1 MAKLF
6 SLENYL
12 DPVCIDYETKAI
24 EQRPI
29 YPPEPVGVSIQYPG
43 EEPFYMAWG
52 HPTGNNCSKLEA
64 KKELKHIFSNYPIL
78 MHNAKFDLDVG
89 NVHMKTPLTPK
100 HGYHDTQFLAFL
112 LDPHAETLKLKDM
125 ADKHLDLPPDE
136 QTEIYDWLCENQ
148 SMFAYK
154 YEGKVYHSSGK
165 EIPYFAK
172 TPTGKY
178 RRRPRSWAK
187 WGAVLCEAPGD
198 ICGKYANGDTLRT
211 SMLFDKFIDQCEN
224 MGMLDAYR
232 RELALMP
239 ILLENERMGVRV
251 DLDRLRKDL
260 DEGERSME
268 IVDNW
273 LADKLKTP
281 DLNVDS
287 GEELAN
293 ALEFSGYVKRHE
305 WKRTAKGARST
316 SKDNIAECVSDKEI
330 IAVLNYRSLLGTSLK
345 LFIRKWVEIAE
356 ANNGFIFTNW
366 NQTKNIG
373 QEGKDKGAR
382 TGRVSSNP
390 NFQNMTKYPMPIF
403 FSMKDVRERIRIY
416 AKDRYDEVIRGGG
429 ETTMSSC
436 IEKVESAF
444 KYLLMPKSL
453 ENKIVRIPK
462 IRNYIVPDS
471 DEDVIIR
478 RDYSQQE
485 LRILAHFAGGEI
497 LEAYIANPSLDVHDY
512 VLEVVNKMTGGGYL
526 RKQIKEVNFGLIY
539 GMGLSL
545 LADRMGADKDTA
557 KKVKKAVL
565 QALPGLKK
573 LDSWTKR
580 QGKQGQPITTWGGRV
595 YYVEPP
601 KWVKKKDWETGNM
614 VLDKKGEPV
623 MELRTFEYKLLN
635 ILIQGSAADCTK
647 EGIINYGYAKKDT
660 GRFLLQVHDEIVCS
674 VPKNNIKD
682 SMQRLNKA
690 MASVNFDIPMLSD
703 GDWSDKSYGELKK
716 YII

>member
-12 DPVCIDYETKAI
+12 DPVCIDYETNPI
-24 EQRPI
+24 EQRPV

-43 EEPFYMAWG
+43 EQPFYMSWG
-52 HPTGNNCSKLEA
+52 HPTKNNCTKAEA
-64 KKELKHIFSNYPIL
+64 KKELKRIYAEYPIL

-89 NVHMKTPLTPK
+89 NVHMGLPLIPK

-136 QTEIYDWLCENQ
+136 QTDLNDWLCENQ
-148 SMFAYK
+148 ATYAHK
-154 YEGKVYHSSGK
+154 YEGKTYFAAGK
-165 EIPYFAK
+165 EVPYFAK
-172 TPTGKY
+172 LASGKF

-187 WGAVLCEAPGD
+187 WGAVICEAPGD
-198 ICGKYANGDTLRT
+198 VCGNYANGDTLRT

-232 RELALMP
+232 RELELMP
-239 ILLENERMGVRV
+239 ILLENERLGVRV

-273 LADKLKTP
+273 LARKLKTP
-281 DLNVDS
+281 KLNVDS
-287 GEELAN
+287 GEELAD

-305 WKRTAKGARST
+305 WKRTPKGARST
-316 SKDNIAECVSDKEI
+316 SKDNIAECISDKDI

-345 LFIRKWVEIAE
+345 LFIRKWVELAE
-356 ANNGFIFTNW
+356 ANEGFIFTNW
-366 NQTKNIG
+366 NQTKNMS
-373 QEGKDKGAR
+373 QEGKGKGAR
-382 TGRVSSNP
+382 TGRASSNP

-403 FSMKDVRERIRIY
+403 FSSKSVKDKIKEY
-416 AKDRYDEVIRGGG
+416 AKERYDEIVGSGG
-429 ETTMSSC
+429 ETTMKAC
-436 IEKVESAF
+436 IENVESEF
-444 KYLLMPKSL
+444 KYLLLPKSL
-453 ENKIVRIPK
+453 EDKIIKIPK
-462 IRNYIVPDS
+462 IRNYIIPDS
-471 DEDVIIR
+471 KDDVIIR

-497 LEAYIANPSLDVHDY
+497 LEAYIENPNLDIHDY
-512 VLEVVNKMTGGGYL
+512 VLKLVNQMTNGGYS
-526 RKQIKEVNFGLIY
+526 RKQIKTVNFGLIY
-539 GMGLSL
+539 GMGIGL
-545 LADRMGADKDTA
+545 LADRMGSDKDTA

-565 QALPGLKK
+565 QALPGLKR
-573 LDSWTKR
+573 LDSWAKR

-601 KWVKKKDWETGNM
+601 KWVKKKDWETGKIA
-614 VLDKKGEPV
+614 LDKNGNQIE
-623 MELRTFEYKLLN
+623 ELRTFEYKLLN

-647 EGIINYGYAKKDT
+647 EGIINYGYSKKDT

-674 VPKNNIKD
+674 VPKSNMRN
-682 SMQRLNKA
+682 SMRRLEKA
-690 MASVNFDIPMLSD
+690 MENVNFDIPMLSD
-703 GDWSDKSYGELKK
+703 GDWSDKSYGELKE
-716 YII
+716 YIN